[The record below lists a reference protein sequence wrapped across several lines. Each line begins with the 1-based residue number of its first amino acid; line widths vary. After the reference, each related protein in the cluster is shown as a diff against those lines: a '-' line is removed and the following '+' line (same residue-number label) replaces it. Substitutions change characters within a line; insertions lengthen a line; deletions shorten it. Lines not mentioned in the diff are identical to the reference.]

1 VAGSVHGQNRA
12 ALKQRQT
19 TTDMA
24 ILGSWLHLSSGRIST
39 VVVLVMGGL
48 APGSFWPVETAT
60 NTGSGAVPRPCQHPG
75 VQNCSDGLLAG
86 EGDEGQ

>member
-1 VAGSVHGQNRA
+1 
-12 ALKQRQT
+12 
-19 TTDMA
+19 
-24 ILGSWLHLSSGRIST
+24 
-39 VVVLVMGGL
+39 VVILVMGGL